1 MTMMKN
7 VAGKKRCAAFFLAAA
22 IGTGSFMGMQML
34 PGTAQGLQLGNE
46 AVMVQAAS
54 KPSAATLAAAVK
66 KAYGDDY
73 LPAYLLGES
82 EIKDRYGV
90 SGSWYASSYAEVPLM
105 TAHVDE
111 LVIFKA
117 KNKDSGKKILKA
129 LKKYQKQLKES
140 TLNYPMNQL
149 KIQASRVYKNGDYIC
164 FIMLGRISSQTEE
177 NGGEEDIIKAY
188 QKQNNK
194 AVKAI
199 KKQLK

>member
-1 MTMMKN
+1 MKTKRN
-7 VAGKKRCAAFFLAAA
+7 IAGKKRFAALLMAAVMGA
-22 IGTGSFMGMQML
+22 GSFMGMQEL
-34 PGTAQGLQLGNE
+34 PDTAQQLPFADE
-46 AVMVQAAS
+46 VAAVQAAS
-54 KPSAATLAAAVK
+54 RPSAKKLAAAVK

-82 EIKDRYGV
+82 EIKDRYGIP
-90 SGSWYASSYAEVPLM
+90 SSWYTSSYAEVPLM

-111 LVIFKA
+111 LVIVKA
-117 KNKDSGKKILKA
+117 KDNHSGKKVLKA

-149 KIQASRVYKNGDYIC
+149 KIQGSKVYQNGDYIC
-164 FIMLGRISSQTEE
+164 FIMLGRINSKTEE
-177 NGGEEDIIKAY
+177 SDNEENIIKAY

>member
-1 MTMMKN
+1 MKIMKN
-7 VAGKKRCAAFFLAAA
+7 IAGKKRFAALFLAAVMGA
-22 IGTGSFMGMQML
+22 GSFMGMQEF
-34 PGTAQGLQLGNE
+34 PGTAQGLPLVDE
-46 AVMVQAAS
+46 VAAVQAAS
-54 KPSAATLAAAVK
+54 KPSAKKLAAAVK

-82 EIKDRYGV
+82 EIKDRYGIP
-90 SGSWYASSYAEVPLM
+90 SSWYASSYAEVPLM
-105 TAHVDE
+105 SAHVDE

-117 KNKDSGKKILKA
+117 KDKNSGKKVLKA

-149 KIQASRVYKNGDYIC
+149 KIQGSKVYQNGDYIC
-164 FIMLGRISSQTEE
+164 FIMLGRISSKTEE
-177 NGGEEDIIKAY
+177 SVNEGEIIKAY